1 MQNLARNKI
10 IWASILGWFFLMAF
24 NFAAAKERV
33 VDIDK
38 GSVEL
43 ELVNLP
49 AEDITY
55 TIARV
60 GRCSCQIKEEG
71 AHLKISHG
79 RTCPASNRVKIYI
92 PSKLAGDLTINLGVG
107 QVSLK
112 KAKAWDHFNQ
122 ILAETKQGT
131 IIAENQEKLISAAG
145 KQGKILLRP
154 GKKEAEK
161 KVNLSVL
168 VQDGMISF

>member
-1 MQNLARNKI
+1 MPNLARNKI
-10 IWASILGWFFLMAF
+10 IWACILGCFFLMAASW
-24 NFAAAKERV
+24 AAVKERV

-43 ELVNLP
+43 ELVTLP

-71 AHLKISHG
+71 SHLIISHG

-92 PSKLAGDLTINLGVG
+92 PSKLAGNLKINLGVG

-122 ILAETKQGT
+122 IIAETKQGT
-131 IIAENQEKLISAAG
+131 ITAENQEKLISAAG

-154 GKKEAEK
+154 GNKEAAK

-168 VQDGMISF
+168 VQNGMINF